1 MKLFHYS
8 GDILNDI
15 CLAVKSNNLVILKQS
30 NFMFIQKF
38 TCFIIGKIYKTFLVL
53 WKPFSE

>member
-1 MKLFHYS
+1 MKLFYYG

-15 CLAVKSNNLVILKQS
+15 FLAVKSNNLVILKQS
-30 NFMFIQKF
+30 NFMFIQKY
-38 TCFIIGKIYKTFLVL
+38 TYFIIGKIYKTFLVL